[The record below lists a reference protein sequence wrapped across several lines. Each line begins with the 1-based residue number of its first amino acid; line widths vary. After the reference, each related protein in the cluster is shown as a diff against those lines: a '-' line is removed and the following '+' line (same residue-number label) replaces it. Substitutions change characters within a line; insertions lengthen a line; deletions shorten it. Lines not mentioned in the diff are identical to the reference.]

1 MEENKDQKIIIFFNR
16 IEWNLNNILHQ
27 RDENQKYVVLK
38 WELLNNIV
46 KVHDAI
52 QIRGYY
58 SLDKF
63 GKLDLTGSINV
74 DVFDMSVEQII
85 QKMIET
91 AETLEQTF
99 ICPYIGK
106 DYHEL
111 IIEEINKI
119 INENKRQNFPLL

>member
-1 MEENKDQKIIIFFNR
+1 MEDSTVRLFQR
-16 IEWNLNNILHQ
+16 IEWMLNKAFKEDSSNHMKFSSI
-27 RDENQKYVVLK
+27 K
-38 WELLNNIV
+38 WELLTNIANV
-46 KVHDAI
+46 RDVV

-58 SLDKF
+58 SIDKN
-63 GKLDLTGSINV
+63 GELDLTGSINV
-74 DVFDMSVEQII
+74 DVYRMCIDEIV

-91 AETLEQTF
+91 SKTLNQTF

-106 DYHEL
+106 EYHEL